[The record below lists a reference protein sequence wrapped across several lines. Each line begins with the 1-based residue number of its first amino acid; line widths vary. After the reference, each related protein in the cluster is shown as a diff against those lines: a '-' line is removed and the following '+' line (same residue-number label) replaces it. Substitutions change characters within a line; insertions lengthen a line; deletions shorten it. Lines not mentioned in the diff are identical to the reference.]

1 MRKLL
6 KIKEMI
12 GNKPQLI
19 SQDSFDV
26 VLNYLYDS
34 DTSASLERHLKDSS
48 EQVDQFL
55 TVNPDT
61 STAVVEL
68 SGILSYKS
76 MFDMATCSENISY
89 QYLKSTFKELVD
101 KGYKNIGMIVDSGGG
116 QAHGCF
122 DAARYVSSLLKDN
135 DVTLTTFVDG
145 SASSAAYLW
154 TAISDKVYMS
164 HDSEV
169 GSIGVVCQLM
179 NNSGALDKAGLKR
192 VFVYSG
198 ESKVPFTDDGEFS
211 QEFLQGIQDSCDEL
225 YEEFIN
231 HVSSFRGIDKE
242 VVRGTQAKTF
252 TKDKALEIGLVDGVC
267 TYEEFMNLL
276 SDNAPSVKG
285 DSGVSYLNKFMNK
298 TENDLEMKEL
308 EEMKAKMAEQEKA
321 LTAQQEALAA
331 QLAAAK
337 EQEATLMAKV
347 KEMEE
352 KALADQKEE
361 RMKALSAV
369 LPADAVEAQLSA
381 LSGLSDEAFESV
393 VATMGSLKAQVAT
406 SETFQELGDAG
417 QEVAVEELSAQDKLS
432 AMIQAKLQS
441 K

>member
-19 SQDSFDV
+19 SQDSFDI

-34 DTSASLERHLKDSS
+34 DASASLERHLKDSS

-76 MFDMATCSENISY
+76 MFNMATCSENISY
-89 QYLKSTFKELVD
+89 QYLKSTFKDLVD

-122 DAARYVSSLLKDN
+122 DAARYVATLLKDN
-135 DVTLTTFVDG
+135 NVTLTTFVDG
-145 SASSAAYLW
+145 SANSAAYLW

-211 QEFLQGIQDSCDEL
+211 QEFLQDIQDSCDEL

-267 TYEEFMNLL
+267 TFEEFMNLL
-276 SDNAPSVKG
+276 SDSAPNIE
-285 DSGVSYLNKFMNK
+285 GVGVGYLNKFMNK

-321 LTAQQEALAA
+321 LVAQQEALAA
-331 QLAAAK
+331 QLTAAK
-337 EQEATLMAKV
+337 EQEAALMAKV
-347 KEMEE
+347 KEMED
-352 KALADQKEE
+352 KALADQKAA

-369 LPADAVEAQLSA
+369 LPADAVEGQLEA
-381 LSGLSDEAFESV
+381 LSGLSDEAFDTV
-393 VATMGSLKAQVAT
+393 VEAMSGLKAQVAA
-406 SETFQELGDAG
+406 SETFRELGDAG